1 MNGFA
6 YEYEDQQLPRIV
18 LLPNGSFGQ
27 VITNAAQSDITGV
40 ELDFTVTPAE
50 GLMLRAGYAYLD
62 AEYDKFI
69 FNDTTDFSGNRMLRS
84 PEHSYNLT
92 FDYVRPVGPGEASVR
107 FDWSWQDEIFFEF
120 DEGATTGTEQ
130 GSFGLLSGEIG
141 YGLNNLYLAVWAKN
155 LTDEDYRNSVLNFG
169 GNTIEFLG
177 LQRTYGI
184 RVGYAFQ

>member
-1 MNGFA
+1 
-6 YEYEDQQLPRIV
+6 
-18 LLPNGSFGQ
+18 LLPNSSFGL
-27 VITNAAQSDITGV
+27 VTTNAAQSDLTGL
-40 ELDFTVTPAE
+40 ELDFTVKPVE
-50 GLMLRAGYAYLD
+50 GLLLRAGYAYLD

-69 FNDTTDFSGNRMLRS
+69 FDATTDFSGNRMLRS

-92 FDYVRPVGPGEASVR
+92 FDYVWPVGAGEASVR

-120 DEGATTGTEQ
+120 DEGATTGTRQ

-141 YGLNNLYLAVWAKN
+141 YYGLNNWRLAVWAKN
-155 LTDEDYRNSVLNFG
+155 LTDEVYRNSVLNFG

-177 LQRTYGI
+177 LPRTYGI